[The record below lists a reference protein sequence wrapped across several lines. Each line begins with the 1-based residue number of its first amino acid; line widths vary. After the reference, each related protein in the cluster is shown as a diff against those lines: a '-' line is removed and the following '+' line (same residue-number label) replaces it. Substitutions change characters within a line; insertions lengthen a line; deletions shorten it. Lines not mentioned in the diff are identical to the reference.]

1 MRIPAGIE
9 EVRTF
14 ACGVR
19 TGQEEALDL
28 ENNRELEG
36 KVALVTGATRRAGI
50 GASIA
55 RELARA
61 GAKVF
66 VSFYRRYDQAQ
77 AWGVDPGEPDAL
89 IEDLRALSDASG
101 LEIDLSLP
109 SAPEELIKRVIAKF
123 GRVDVLVNN
132 AAHWEAGG
140 IDQVNAAQLDRHYSV
155 NTRATVLL
163 CSEFSRCRGALDA
176 GRIINITSG
185 QGQGPMPG
193 ELAYIV
199 TKAAL
204 DVLTVTLGVELA
216 PRNITV
222 NAIDPGPTDTGWISS
237 ELREELIRASVSGK
251 IAVPDDTARLVRLL
265 ARDEAG
271 SITGQIIRVQPG
283 KDVVSRDGL
292 AGRVRMLT

>member
-1 MRIPAGIE
+1 MA
-9 EVRTF
+9 
-14 ACGVR
+14 
-19 TGQEEALDL
+19 
-28 ENNRELEG
+28 NHRELVG
-36 KVALVTGATRRAGI
+36 KVALVTGVTRRAGI

-55 RELARA
+55 RGLARA

-66 VSFYRRYDQAQ
+66 IAYFRRYDQSQ
-77 AWGVDPGEPDAL
+77 AWGVEPDEPDAL
-89 IEDLRALSDASG
+89 IDDLGKLSDVSG
-101 LEIDLSLP
+101 LEIDLGLP
-109 SAPEELIKRVIAKF
+109 SAPGDLIQRVISKF
-123 GRVDVLVNN
+123 GRVDILVNN
-132 AAHWEAGG
+132 AAHWESGG

-163 CSEFSRCRGALDA
+163 CSEFTRCRGALDP

-185 QGQGPMPG
+185 QGHGPMPG

-222 NAIDPGPTDTGWISS
+222 YAIDPGPTDTGWIST
-237 ELREELIRASVSGK
+237 ELRAELIRGSATGR
-251 IAVPDDTARLVRLL
+251 IAVPEDTARLVRLL
-265 ARDEAG
+265 ARDDAA

-283 KDVVSRDGL
+283 MDVISR
-292 AGRVRMLT
+292 